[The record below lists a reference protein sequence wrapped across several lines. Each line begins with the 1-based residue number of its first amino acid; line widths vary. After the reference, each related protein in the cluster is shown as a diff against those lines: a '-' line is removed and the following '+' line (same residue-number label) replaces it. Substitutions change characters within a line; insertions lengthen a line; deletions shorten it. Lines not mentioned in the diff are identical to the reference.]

1 MANLAGLIRGAIGRL
16 TGRGKSFSNLFD
28 EDAPGWMT
36 LDGKDKI
43 GVGAR
48 DTRGQ
53 IAEFRSTVYACT
65 TLISAKAP
73 TVPLRL
79 YYKKGKK
86 VKEIED
92 HIFLDMWQGV
102 NPWTTNFEMV
112 ELTID
117 DLCLTGNS
125 YYSYIRNN
133 FGYPVEMYRL
143 PPATNVVVK
152 NGEVVGYQVGQG
164 DKKVAFAVEDVLH
177 FKIPDPS
184 NQYLG
189 MGYVAA
195 AAQSLALKNRIDVS
209 EHAGLK
215 NMFQPGGILMLDG
228 QPENEDTFYRILKQ
242 FNDAYSGAAKRGKL
256 AAFHGV
262 KELKTFDFPIK
273 DFGFLQGRSDI
284 RNELYSIWKVPL
296 TFGDRKTTPGRA
308 TIEAD
313 QIGLLEYA
321 VKPHLLRMQEKITES
336 LLSQY
341 DSGPGKLFCEFD
353 IESAMPA
360 DREYMLRERE
370 TNIRSGFSVPDEER
384 AKMGEGPR
392 PDGAGDVV
400 WVQYGQIPASLAK
413 EMSAD
418 ILESETGGE
427 AEVTAEDEATP
438 KPESEP
444 DIDTEGETEGK
455 GITAKAKGKAV
466 KKKTIGLPAMTVEK
480 KVTPQMIQMRR
491 GVRKAYGKLLKETI
505 KRVKSAG

>member
-1 MANLAGLIRGAIGRL
+1 
-16 TGRGKSFSNLFD
+16 
-28 EDAPGWMT
+28 
-36 LDGKDKI
+36 
-43 GVGAR
+43 
-48 DTRGQ
+48 
-53 IAEFRSTVYACT
+53 
-65 TLISAKAP
+65 
-73 TVPLRL
+73 
-79 YYKKGKK
+79 
-86 VKEIED
+86 
-92 HIFLDMWQGV
+92 
-102 NPWTTNFEMV
+102 MV

-125 YYSYIRNN
+125 FYAFIRNN

-143 PPATNVVVK
+143 PPSTTVVVK
-152 NGEVVGYQVGQG
+152 DGNVVGYQVGQG
-164 DKKVAFAVEDVLH
+164 DKKVAFPVEDVLH

-195 AAQSLALKNRIDVS
+195 AAQSLALKNRIDIS

-215 NMFQPGGILMLDG
+215 NLFQPGGVLLLDG
-228 QPENEDTFYRILKQ
+228 QPADENEFKEIVKR

-262 KELKTFDFPIK
+262 KELKPFDIPIK

-336 LLSQY
+336 LLAQY
-341 DSGPGKLFCEFD
+341 DNGPGKLFCEFD

-360 DREYMLRERE
+360 DREYLLRERE
-370 TNIRSGFSVPDEER
+370 TNIRAGYSTPDEER
-384 AKMGEGPR
+384 AKMGEEPR

-418 ILESETGGE
+418 ILESETDGE
-427 AEVTAEDEATP
+427 AEVTAEDEAKP

-444 DIDTEGETEGK
+444 DIDTEGK
-455 GITAKAKGKAV
+455 SISDKARGKAV
-466 KKKTIGLPAMTVEK
+466 KKKTVGLPAMTVEK